1 MDDAMQALCFLAGA
15 NSMFYGDALLTTANP
30 QMAADQRL
38 LDRLGMRVDAAA
50 HDHHDTPACP

>member
-1 MDDAMQALCFLAGA
+1 
-15 NSMFYGDALLTTANP
+15 
-30 QMAADQRL
+30 MAADQRL

>member
-1 MDDAMQALCFLAGA
+1 MDDALQALCFLAGA

-50 HDHHDTPACP
+50 HAHQEVPACP